1 MMARIQE
8 EVIVITVSKLHK
20 IPPEDAAMVTDSALV
35 SKATLAALEDVAQ
48 ELLGGG
54 VVVEV
59 NKA

>member
-20 IPPEDAAMVTDSALV
+20 IPPEGAVMVTDSELV
-35 SKATLAALEDVAQ
+35 SSEAMAALEDVAQ
-48 ELLGGG
+48 ELLGSG
-54 VVVEV
+54 VVVEI